1 MATDAIASAWS
12 EPSGAAHAGIVAA
25 TGETLID
32 TTLPARGHG
41 ICLAPN
47 GKTAVV
53 FARRPGR
60 FAVVFDLQTRAKVGH
75 IDSAPGRHFYG
86 HGVFSAD
93 GTRLLATENDY
104 DNAAGKIGIY
114 DTRDRFRRLGEWDSQ
129 GLEPHEILLMPDGDR
144 LAVAN
149 GGIRTHP
156 DSGRDKLNLA
166 DMVSSVALL
175 DAHDGTCLA
184 AASPPGDLHQLSLRH
199 LAAAP
204 DGRLAIA
211 IQYQGASGDQ
221 VPLLA
226 TWDGNGALAFMDD
239 GEAVLTA
246 MRNYCGSVAVDAA
259 GEIVALTSAPGS
271 LATFWRLRDL
281 SLLACHHIPDVCGVS
296 ATVEDGRFVLSS
308 GTGGMWLYETAADS
322 LTALAAPAN
331 MWDNHMTVC
340 AVADAQA

>member
-12 EPSGAAHAGIVAA
+12 EPSGVAHAGIVAA
-25 TGETLID
+25 TGETLLD
-32 TTLPARGHG
+32 SVLPTRGHG
-41 ICLAPN
+41 ICLAPDS
-47 GKTAVV
+47 KTAAV

-60 FAVVFDLQTRAKVGH
+60 FAIVFDLPTRAQVGR

-93 GTRLLATENDY
+93 GTRLFATENDF

-114 DTRDRFRRLGEWDSQ
+114 DAADGFRRLGEWDSH
-129 GLEPHEILLMPDGDR
+129 GMEPHEILLMPGGDR

-175 DAHDGTCLA
+175 DAHAGTFLA
-184 AASPPGDLHQLSLRH
+184 AASPSDDLHKLSLRH
-199 LAAAP
+199 LAASP

-211 IQYQGASGDQ
+211 IQYQGCSGDQ

-226 TWDGNGALAFMDD
+226 TWDGTGALTFMDD
-239 GEAVLTA
+239 GEPVLTA

-281 SLLACHHIPDVCGVS
+281 SLLACHHIPDVCGVAAS
-296 ATVEDGRFVLSS
+296 ARAGTFVLSS
-308 GTGGMWLYETAADS
+308 GTGGMWTYETATDS
-322 LTALAAPAN
+322 LVARSAPAL
-331 MWDNHMTVC
+331 MWDNHMIAC
-340 AVADAQA
+340 A